1 MGNYNDSILYDNKH
15 ESDVQFSANEK
26 FSRKRNNIN
35 LKDMSSEVDVNF
47 NKYNFDKEI
56 TNEGSQLMKSPSM
69 ESIQMDY
76 KEKTAEFEK
85 EDLSEN
91 HQSEKK
97 GNSPNILTKEKKI
110 CFSSLRKE
118 EQQKLFS
125 RQDDYRQM
133 QILQSSLVSSFN
145 SHLGLP

>member
-1 MGNYNDSILYDNKH
+1 MENYNDSILYDNKH
-15 ESDVQFSANEK
+15 ESDAQFSANEK